1 MNRSA
6 VVVALALGVALA
18 GCRGKTPP
26 PPPPAPPPVV
36 PATPPPA
43 PTPQRT
49 PDVVPQPD
57 EYDRLLGTASDQI
70 DRMGLLADIHFDL
83 DSADLRDQDR
93 QALAQNGD
101 VLKRFDFLKISVE
114 GHCDERGSVEYNL
127 ALGERRARAALD
139 YLVSLGVSADRLK
152 AVSYGK
158 EIPVCT
164 ESTEACWARNRRAHF
179 TVTGKT
185 EGNRRR

>member
-6 VVVALALGVALA
+6 LVVAVLLGLALP

-43 PTPQRT
+43 PPPAA
-49 PDVVPQPD
+49 PDVEKQVD
-57 EYDRLLGTASDQI
+57 EYDQLLQKSADQI

-83 DSADLRDQDR
+83 DRADLRDQDR

-101 VLKRFDFLKISVE
+101 VLKRFDFLKVTVE

-127 ALGERRARAALD
+127 ALGERRARTAFD
-139 YLVSLGVSADRLK
+139 YLVSLGVAPERLK

-158 EIPVCT
+158 EIPLCS
-164 ESTEACWARNRRAHF
+164 ESNEACWARNRRAHF
-179 TVTGKT
+179 AITGKT
-185 EGNRRR
+185 EGRRR